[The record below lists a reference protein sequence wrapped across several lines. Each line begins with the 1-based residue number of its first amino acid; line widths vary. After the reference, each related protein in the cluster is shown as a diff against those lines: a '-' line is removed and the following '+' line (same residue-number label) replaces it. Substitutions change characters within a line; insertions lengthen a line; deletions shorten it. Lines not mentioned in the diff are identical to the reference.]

1 MNVILLQCTPEP
13 ERLVALAARLC
24 YSPASIDDLREDI
37 SRKDVRNLVRRV
49 LSLGHAS
56 VLEHVTFT
64 FGVEGISR
72 ATSHQLVRHRIAS
85 YSQQSQRYVAAAFG
99 YVTPRSLAPGEPDR
113 EGRDGIRPRG
123 GERLYDRFERHMR
136 RSSELYEEMLASG
149 IPAEDARFVL
159 PSAAETKIMISMNA
173 RELQHFFSLR
183 LCRRA
188 QWEIREMAGR
198 MLAIARERAP
208 LLFEK
213 AGPGCLRGRCPEG
226 KMSCGDAAGVRK
238 EYGAQTGP
246 GGGRLP
252 GRGNA

>member
-24 YSPASIDDLREDI
+24 YSPISIGDLREEI
-37 SRKDVRNLVRRV
+37 SRKDVRTLVRKI
-49 LSLGHAS
+49 LSMGHAS

-64 FGVEGISR
+64 YGVEGISR

-85 YSQQSQRYVAAAFG
+85 YSQQSQRYVAATFG
-99 YVTPRSLAPGEPDR
+99 YVTPPSLGRRKGDR
-113 EGRDGIRPRG
+113 MAA
-123 GERLYDRFERHMR
+123 RFRRHMK
-136 RSSELYEEMLASG
+136 RSAELHQEMLTEG

-159 PSAAETKIMISMNA
+159 PNATETKILITMNA
-173 RELQHFFSLR
+173 RELHHFFSLR

-198 MLAIARERAP
+198 MLAIAHGKAP
-208 LLFEK
+208 LLFDH

-226 KMSCGDAAGVRK
+226 KMSCGDAAGVKAEIAALRG
-238 EYGAQTGP
+238 GA
-246 GGGRLP
+246 R
-252 GRGNA
+252 